1 MARDILGEY
10 GPESSQPQQPR
21 SKGGGEMPVRDVMNY
36 KPPQGP
42 IGIMRPGAPGLG
54 GANLGNCGTQGP
66 KPSDGDGGAG
76 SPGIGGRNKG
86 MGTNR
91 G

>member
-1 MARDILGEY
+1 MARPILSEY
-10 GPESSQPQQPR
+10 GPDAYKPQADRASS
-21 SKGGGEMPVRDVMNY
+21 GGVKQARDVMGY

-42 IGIMRPGAPGLG
+42 IGIEHRSVGLG

-66 KPSDGDGGAG
+66 SASTGDGAGG
-76 SPGIGGRNKG
+76 SPGLHGRNKG

>member
-1 MARDILGEY
+1 MTRDILSEY
-10 GPESSQPQQPR
+10 GPDADKPQAPR
-21 SKGGGEMPVRDVMNY
+21 ASRGGVTKARDVMNY

-54 GANLGNCGTQGP
+54 GHNCGPCGSQGA
-66 KPSDGDGGAG
+66 SSLYGDGGAG
-76 SPGIGGRNKG
+76 SPGLGGDNEGKG
-86 MGTNR
+86 ANR

>member
-1 MARDILGEY
+1 M
-10 GPESSQPQQPR
+10 
-21 SKGGGEMPVRDVMNY
+21 SKSGTQGGGTARDVMGY

-42 IGIMRPGAPGLG
+42 TNIMDKAGPGLH
-54 GANLGNCGTQGP
+54 GANLENCGTQGE
-66 KPSDGDGGAG
+66 SSIDCDGNSG
-76 SPGIGGRNKG
+76 SPGLHGNNRG